1 MADRYSAAE
10 LAAACGLTEMEAA
23 ECIAQFDEDGDGTLA
38 AQDFEDLKSQII
50 AQQQASGG
58 DGRLSAEELAA
69 ACNITPMEAQN
80 IIMQYDADGDG
91 TLNSII
97 AQQQADGGDGRL
109 SAARDAYIEELA
121 AACNITPME
130 AQNIIMQYDAD
141 GDGTLNPD
149 EFEDLKQQ
157 ILAQQREHLTD
168 NLSHNDFH
176 DAMDA
181 DGDGKLTA
189 EELAAACNITPMEA
203 QNIITQY
210 DADGDGMLNP
220 DEFEDLKQ
228 QILKQ
233 QREAAAQQIDENTNF
248 QQMDDNKDN
257 RLSAK
262 ELAAACN
269 ITELQASN
277 LIQQYDVNNDGYLN
291 EEEFDTL
298 KQQILKEQAA
308 KLQQERQQRQA
319 EQNAQY
325 NANKNAAAA
334 SGGDDAV
341 QEFKHKWKF
350 GMNFDPKN
358 ENVVIYASNLIQQY
372 DVNNDGYLN
381 EEEFDTLKQQI
392 LKEQAAKLQQE
403 RQQRQAE
410 QNAQYNANKNAAA
423 ASGGDDAVQEFK
435 HKWKFGMNFDPKNE
449 NVVIYVSDEVTSKNW
464 GTTLKK
470 NDFNGPIRQE
480 YRKLGGVIS
489 SGTIKYD
496 YPKQG
501 GPLQVHIMGKNG
513 EEYHYSC
520 PQQM

>member
-50 AQQQASGG
+50 AQQQADGG

-91 TLNSII
+91 T
-97 AQQQADGGDGRL
+97 
-109 SAARDAYIEELA
+109 
-121 AACNITPME
+121 
-130 AQNIIMQYDAD
+130 
-141 GDGTLNPD
+141 
-149 EFEDLKQQ
+149 
-157 ILAQQREHLTD
+157 
-168 NLSHNDFH
+168 
-176 DAMDA
+176 
-181 DGDGKLTA
+181 
-189 EELAAACNITPMEA
+189 
-203 QNIITQY
+203 
-210 DADGDGMLNP
+210 LNP

-269 ITELQASN
+269 ITELQ
-277 LIQQYDVNNDGYLN
+277 
-291 EEEFDTL
+291 
-298 KQQILKEQAA
+298 
-308 KLQQERQQRQA
+308 
-319 EQNAQY
+319 
-325 NANKNAAAA
+325 
-334 SGGDDAV
+334 
-341 QEFKHKWKF
+341 
-350 GMNFDPKN
+350 
-358 ENVVIYASNLIQQY
+358 ASNLIQQY